1 MTDLRDFLIPV
12 RRERPSRTT
21 PTRRAFPAGS
31 KMARFVL
38 SSRSGMGAIHL
49 LVGVATAAS
58 GCLVPPDADRQLTVN
73 APPRIDYDAM
83 RPPQP
88 VTAVSP
94 TCADFSVSVAA
105 RDDDSPYLSFRWVAN
120 NGTSERLHIQDD
132 PPRNARTAG
141 GKIARVRVDLR
152 TVPAHFF
159 VQRGAE
165 FGVLSL
171 FVTDGV
177 EETADDDAPRTRWR
191 VPDPSIYD
199 AEEVTNLGE
208 IEDNENG
215 PAFNV
220 VEIRWAFH
228 FVEDAGCGT

>member
-1 MTDLRDFLIPV
+1 MIGVLLIFGTV
-12 RRERPSRTT
+12 
-21 PTRRAFPAGS
+21 
-31 KMARFVL
+31 
-38 SSRSGMGAIHL
+38 GA
-49 LVGVATAAS
+49 TS

-73 APPRIDYDAM
+73 APPRIDYSAM
-83 RPPQP
+83 RPLEP
-88 VTAVSP
+88 VTAISP
-94 TCADFSVSVAA
+94 TCPDFSVSVAA

-120 NGTSERLHIQDD
+120 NATAERWHIQDD
-132 PPRNARTAG
+132 PPRNTRTAG

-191 VPDPSIYD
+191 IPDPSLYSAD
-199 AEEVTNLGE
+199 EVTNLGE
-208 IEDNENG
+208 VEDNDDG

-228 FVEDAGCGT
+228 FLEDAGCGT